1 MGSGGFL
8 LLFYVTARMIQRQH
22 QFATVEYCM
31 LKILVECDGIMR
43 TGIDAELAEYARTEV
58 VLIFRQYLL
67 FLTVFR
73 LYGLTRHFDGVVGTS
88 HLTQAAS
95 YAMMLVLLVVG
106 HRQRTPEAFGEFQCF
121 PVLRILFGG
130 LLPAENGHSGF
141 HARQQG
147 ADTVYEATY
156 IRVMFLPWMKWW

>member
-1 MGSGGFL
+1 
-8 LLFYVTARMIQRQH
+8 
-22 QFATVEYCM
+22 
-31 LKILVECDGIMR
+31 MR

-73 LYGLTRHFDGVVGTS
+73 LYGFTRHFDGVVGTS

-106 HRQRTPEAFGEFQCF
+106 HRQRTPEAFGEFQCL

-147 ADTVYEATY
+147 ADTVYEAAY
-156 IRVMFLPWMKWW
+156 IRVMFFIIFHYFIVLDLSEWELCSDATSASVKSVVRIRQSTPSISGLPWR